1 MTSWIRV
8 PPPLKKKDGVVGPAG
23 TDDAEPVKPLF
34 YATNDEDA
42 PTQFLNFFY
51 AHLYARSIGQPLAVY
66 DRVNP
71 VSVTTGLFKD
81 TFYDIS
87 GVVYVDAQV
96 PRATPIARRA
106 AQITAHVRDLK
117 RDDLADEAQLFFE
130 LNEAA
135 GARVR
140 EFLKGNGFPREFDV
154 GILFQPGDAIGVGER
169 RGVYVQNYLA
179 ALRGF
184 QAKAGLSALRV
195 FLVSSD
201 ANFSFELKRL
211 ADPAWSIYSL
221 PPTRVSMLVGSA
233 PNQRMRQE
241 AFTQTLAELVVL
253 QNVPAVIGRI
263 SSSLGKILY
272 LTREEPTS
280 FLALEGGRFS
290 AL

>member
-8 PPPLKKKDGVVGPAG
+8 QPPLKKRSEDGSVATETG
-23 TDDAEPVKPLF
+23 KPLF

-51 AHLYARSIGQPLAVY
+51 AHLYARSVGLPLAVY

-87 GVVYVDAQV
+87 GVTYVDAQL

-106 AQITAHVRDLK
+106 AQVAAHVRDLK
-117 RDDLADEAQLFFE
+117 RDDLAEEAQVFFE
-130 LNEAA
+130 LNDAA

-140 EFLKGNGFPREFDV
+140 EHLKANGFPREFDV
-154 GILFQPGDAIGVGER
+154 GILFQNGDAVGVGAA

-184 QAKAGLSALRV
+184 QARAGLTSLRV
-195 FLVSSD
+195 FLVSTD
-201 ANFSFELKRL
+201 ANFTFELKKL
-211 ADPAWSIYSL
+211 ADPAWTIYSL
-221 PPTRVSMLVGSA
+221 PPTRVAMAVGSA
-233 PNQRMRQE
+233 PTQRMRQE

-253 QNVPAVIGRI
+253 QNVPAVIGRMG
-263 SSSLGKILY
+263 SSLGKILA
-272 LTREEPTS
+272 LTREEPAS

-290 AL
+290 TL

>member
-8 PPPLKKKDGVVGPAG
+8 PPPLKKKEEDDGAG
-23 TDDAEPVKPLF
+23 APEAKPLF
-34 YATNDEDA
+34 YATNEDDA

-51 AHLYARSIGQPLAVY
+51 AHLYARSVGAPLAVY

-71 VSVTTGLFKD
+71 VSVNTGLFKD

-87 GVVYVDAQV
+87 GVTYVDAQV
-96 PRATPIARRA
+96 ARATPIARRA
-106 AQITAHVRDLK
+106 AQIAAHVRGLS

-130 LNEAA
+130 LNDAA

-140 EFLKGNGFPREFDV
+140 EFLKGNGWPREFDV
-154 GILFQPGDAIGVGER
+154 GVLFQPGDAIGVGDR

-184 QAKAGLSALRV
+184 QAKAGLSGLRI
-195 FLVSSD
+195 FLASSD
-201 ANFSFELKRL
+201 ANFTFELKRL
-211 ADPAWSIYSL
+211 ADPAWTIYSL
-221 PPTRVSMLVGSA
+221 PPTRVSMLVGSS

-241 AFTQTLAELVVL
+241 AFTHVLAELVVL
-253 QNVPAVIGRI
+253 QNVPAVVGKL
-263 SSSLGKILY
+263 SSSLGRILA
-272 LTREEPTS
+272 LTREESAS
-280 FLALEGGRFS
+280 FLALDGGKFQ

>member
-8 PPPLKKKDGVVGPAG
+8 PPPLKKKEDGGVAVEAG
-23 TDDAEPVKPLF
+23 KPLF
-34 YATNDEDA
+34 YSTNNDDA

-51 AHLYARSIGQPLAVY
+51 AHLYARSVGQPLAVY

-87 GVVYVDAQV
+87 GVTYVDAQL
-96 PRATPIARRA
+96 PRATPIARRG
-106 AQITAHVRDLK
+106 AQLTAYVQGLK
-117 RDDLADEAQLFFE
+117 REDLAEEAQVFFE
-130 LNEAA
+130 LNDAA

-154 GILFQPGDAIGVGER
+154 GVLFQNGDAVGVGAS

-184 QAKAGLSALRV
+184 QARAGLEALRI
-195 FLVSSD
+195 FLVSAD

-211 ADPAWSIYSL
+211 ADPSWSFYSL
-221 PPTRVSMLVGSA
+221 PPTRVAMAVGSV
-233 PNQRMRQE
+233 PTQRMRQE
-241 AFTQTLAELVVL
+241 AFTQVLAELVVL
-253 QNVPAVIGRI
+253 QNVPAVIGRMG
-263 SSSLGKILY
+263 SSFGKILA
-272 LTREEPTS
+272 LTREEPAS
-280 FLALEGGRFS
+280 FLALDGGKFQ

>member
-8 PPPLKKKDGVVGPAG
+8 PPPLKKREEGGDEGA
-23 TDDAEPVKPLF
+23 AAKPLF
-34 YATNDEDA
+34 YATNDDDA

-51 AHLYARSIGQPLAVY
+51 AHLYARSAGIPLAVY

-81 TFYDIS
+81 TFYDVS
-87 GVVYVDAQV
+87 GVTYVDAQV

-106 AQITAHVRDLK
+106 AQIAAHVRGLS

-130 LNEAA
+130 LNDAA

-140 EFLKGNGFPREFDV
+140 EFLKGSGWPREFDV
-154 GILFQPGDAIGVGER
+154 GVLFQPGDAIGVGDR

-184 QAKAGLSALRV
+184 QAKAGLSGLRV
-195 FLVSSD
+195 FLASSD
-201 ANFSFELKRL
+201 ANFAFELKRL
-211 ADPAWSIYSL
+211 ADPAWTLYSL
-221 PPTRVSMLVGSA
+221 PPTRVSMLVGST
-233 PNQRMRQE
+233 PNQKMRQE
-241 AFTQTLAELVVL
+241 AFTQVLAELVVL
-253 QNVPAVIGRI
+253 QNVPAVIGRM
-263 SSSLGKILY
+263 SSSLGRILA
-272 LTREEPTS
+272 LTREEPAS
-280 FLALEGGRFS
+280 FLALDGGKFQ